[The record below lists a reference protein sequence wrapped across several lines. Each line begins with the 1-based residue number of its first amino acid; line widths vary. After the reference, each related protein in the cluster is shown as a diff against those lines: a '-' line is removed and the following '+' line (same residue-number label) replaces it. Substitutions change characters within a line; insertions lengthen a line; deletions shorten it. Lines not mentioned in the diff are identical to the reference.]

1 MAPSFQSWKLKEMG
15 ANGIQS
21 LDRYQAHGAMVGAE
35 RVHQPGLRVG
45 RASFRESMQK
55 GFGGTFDLLDE
66 YLAKA

>member
-1 MAPSFQSWKLKEMG
+1 
-15 ANGIQS
+15 
-21 LDRYQAHGAMVGAE
+21 MVGAE